1 MTMIRGQLKRK
12 MGREDVG
19 VPPPVPQ
26 ADYYTVMDSNSAGGN
41 GWDSDEFE
49 SSDEYEDP
57 PDEESFEVPGKMMM
71 FAYIHLYLR
80 KALCTYLLGIDL

>member
-1 MTMIRGQLKRK
+1 VVVIRLYVVCTFCLIK
-12 MGREDVG
+12 
-19 VPPPVPQ
+19 
-26 ADYYTVMDSNSAGGN
+26 
-41 GWDSDEFE
+41 
-49 SSDEYEDP
+49 SDEYEDP